1 MNQNQNLQ
9 FDLSVPDDQRI
20 ELQVPLPP
28 GQRVRVV
35 VFPSAL
41 DDLIQA
47 AESSTAFWDNS
58 LDDED
63 WNEA

>member
-1 MNQNQNLQ
+1 MNQNLT
-9 FDLSVPDDQRI
+9 FDLSVPENQRI
-20 ELQVPLPP
+20 ELQVRLPP

-35 VFPSAL
+35 VFPADV
-41 DDLIQA
+41 DDLMHA
-47 AESSTAFWDNS
+47 AESSTGFWENT